1 MQACLDGSTPSTSG
15 SNDSEHGEE
24 ESFEASMPL
33 VMPRRSRQVTFTCNK
48 CDGKTTRMVNPIAWD
63 RGMVFVQCDLEHNFT
78 M

>member
-1 MQACLDGSTPSTSG
+1 MDIRGLNFHAG

-48 CDGKTTRMVNPIAWD
+48 CGKFGP
-63 RGMVFVQCDLEHNFT
+63 LL
-78 M
+78 